1 MNFSPYFKAKSYIFP
16 KNMQKS
22 IAKLKKMR
30 YTQVVLLKKTK
41 VPAQVA
47 EQVDAQDLKSCE
59 I

>member
-22 IAKLKKMR
+22 VANQKKNEL
-30 YTQVVLLKKTK
+30 YSSSLIEKTQ